1 MHFWLDCMVIASYFA
16 TILILVTVFIFHSE
30 RILKQLE
37 EEQQSRK
44 SAEEKLKEL
53 EGQYDWLFRSHS
65 VLKYRADQKW
75 HLAISAC
82 GKGILSYPNTG
93 ATGASKRI
101 LGHAPGTFWNPRPKK
116 SHILQHFW
124 RSIPPS
130 RKTLF
135 CEAAVVT
142 RVGLLVVHDFD
153 FHEKKSALW
162 ARDPV
167 SCLPTKSLKE

>member
-82 GKGILSYPNTG
+82 GKGILSYPSTG
-93 ATGASKRI
+93 ATGAPKRI
-101 LGHAPGTFWNPRPKK
+101 LGHAPGTFWNPWPKK

-124 RSIPPS
+124 RSIPIQKDTLLWSCCGYSS
-130 RKTLF
+130 RFACSPWFWLSW
-135 CEAAVVT
+135 
-142 RVGLLVVHDFD
+142 
-153 FHEKKSALW
+153 KKKCLMGKG
-162 ARDPV
+162 
-167 SCLPTKSLKE
+167 SCKLSTN